1 MNPAECFT
9 SMFISIFKKM
19 KKILYI
25 LPLILF
31 LFSCQKTKEKQVSY
45 IITKSVSGF
54 DVNYRVADGS
64 LIKES
69 IEAASAQDR
78 WQYSFNAEEG
88 DIVFVSAIYKDI
100 SSAITVQ
107 ILVDGKVYKQGS
119 SSQDTVKYVTVSG
132 TIPFE

>member
-1 MNPAECFT
+1 
-9 SMFISIFKKM
+9 M

-25 LPLILF
+25 LPLILV
-31 LFSCQKTKEKQVSY
+31 LFSCQKTQEKQVSY

-69 IEAASAQDR
+69 IETASAQDR
-78 WQYSFNAEEG
+78 WQYSFTAEEG

-107 ILVDGKVYKQGS
+107 VLVDGKIYKQGS

-132 TIPFE
+132 TVPFE